1 MNNLEAIQKRF
12 PSEKEILCAINQA
25 TGDGE
30 WISASEFWK
39 ITLGDECLKKSDLQ
53 ALSVVSLKIHR
64 LVQAGDL
71 AKSWLAE
78 VPQCR
83 VELIRINGQI
93 VNPANVDELKMFF
106 GFSQLTYDLGHGY
119 MLTGQGREKVSKKSW
134 IDGRTVVTASLVMAA
149 TACSPLGNLETQL
162 PIRQVLE
169 GDHQL
174 VQTRNAKG
182 DLVWVYCDTKCPQP
196 TPKTIYQPIRVVE
209 IRQHQQIKPVNEEKS
224 EKMIMSAFFK
234 YKAVAMPQSERVK
247 LGEILA
253 GKYEWQTVKIVGRA
267 DPIGAHAANMRLAL
281 LRAQEM
287 KSALIALGVPEGRIA
302 LEGIVEKKAADQ
314 TNIALGSVP
323 KNMDQQSRRVDVEI
337 LRKKVTH

>member
-12 PSEKEILCAINQA
+12 PSEREILCAINQA

-53 ALSVVSLKIHR
+53 ALSAVSLKIHR

-106 GFSQLTYDLGHGY
+106 GLSQLTYDLGHGY
-119 MLTGQGREKVSKKSW
+119 MLTGQGRERVTKKSRF
-134 IDGRTVVTASLVMAA
+134 DGRTLVTASLLMAA
-149 TACSPLGNLETQL
+149 TACSSYRNLDAQL
-162 PIRQVLE
+162 PARQVLE
-169 GDHQL
+169 AEHQL
-174 VQTRNAKG
+174 VQMRNVAG
-182 DLVWVYCDTKCPQP
+182 EVVWAYCDANCPQP
-196 TPKTIYQPIRVVE
+196 TPKTLPQPIRVVE
-209 IRQHQQIKPVNEEKS
+209 MRKPQEVKTVVEEKS
-224 EKMIMSAFFK
+224 EKVGIIAFFK
-234 YKAVAMPQSERVK
+234 YKSVTMPQSERVK
-247 LGEILA
+247 LAEILA
-253 GKYEWQTVKIVGRA
+253 GNYEWQGVKIVGRA
-267 DPIGAHAANMRLAL
+267 DPVGADAANRRLAL

-287 KSALIALGVPEGRIA
+287 KSALIAVGLPEGRIA
-302 LEGIVEKKAADQ
+302 LDGMVEKKAADQ

-337 LRKKVTH
+337 LRKKVMH